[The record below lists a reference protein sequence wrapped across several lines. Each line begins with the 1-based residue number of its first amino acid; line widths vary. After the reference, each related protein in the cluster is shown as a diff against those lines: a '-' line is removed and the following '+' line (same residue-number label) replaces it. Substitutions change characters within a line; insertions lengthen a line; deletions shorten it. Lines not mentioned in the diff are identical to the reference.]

1 MSARAFIQSYAAVT
15 PEGLFAPGA
24 VMGWDADQRGP
35 ADIRREQILET
46 PFTGFGKLRIAEKLA
61 FAVSTLALNA
71 FAGSPHAFGVVLGA
85 THGSLSTDLR
95 YRESVRGGFP
105 RPAFFSAT
113 LPSSSVAEIAI
124 CHKITGPNRAFVGC
138 DAADAALESAL
149 RGLSHGKAP
158 GMLVIAVDAMEEAD
172 RDTAFAA
179 GIPAGPDRALCFVL
193 DAGRPQR
200 RSPWHIWLEPGCGCQ
215 IAPPEAGQSYFLKSI
230 QKILDTA
237 PSGRTVHPGQYGR
250 FHVGKAGNGSTD
262 A

>member
-35 ADIRREQILET
+35 ADIRREQIMET

-61 FAVSTLALNA
+61 FAVSTLALRA
-71 FAGSPHAFGVVLGA
+71 CAGRPHAFGVMLGT

-95 YRESVRGGFP
+95 YRESVRGGYP

-113 LPSSSVAEIAI
+113 LPSSPVAEIAI
-124 CHKITGPNRAFVGC
+124 CHKITGPNRTFVGA

-149 RGLSHGKAP
+149 RGLSCTKAP

-179 GIPAGPDRALCFVL
+179 GIPAGPVQALCFVL
-193 DAGRPQR
+193 EAGPAQR
-200 RSPWHIWLEPGCGCQ
+200 RGPWHISLDTSSGNK
-215 IAPPEAGQSYFLKSI
+215 IAPAAPGQSYFLKCM
-230 QKILDTA
+230 QTILDTA
-237 PSGRTVHPGQYGR
+237 PSGRTIHPGLFGR
-250 FHVGKAGNGSTD
+250 FYVGKG
-262 A
+262 